1 MSAAKFSAA
10 SSKADQEKN
19 MSRIGKNPVTVP
31 QGVEVNLAGQTI
43 SAKGKLGQG
52 AVTLVEEVSAEMKDG
67 VITVMPRN
75 ESRRARNMWGTSR
88 SLVNNLI
95 HGVAEGFTENL
106 EINGVGYRA
115 AVQGKDLVL
124 QLGYTHE
131 IKYPIPAG
139 VVMKT
144 EKPTLIAITGPNKH
158 QIGQIAAEIRAFRPP
173 EPYKGKGVKYASETI
188 IRKEGKKK

>member
-1 MSAAKFSAA
+1 
-10 SSKADQEKN
+10 
-19 MSRIGKNPVTVP
+19 MSRIGKSPVKVP
-31 QGVEVNLAGQTI
+31 AGVDVKLAGQIIT
-43 SAKGKLGQG
+43 AKGKLGQG
-52 AVTLVEEVSAEMKDG
+52 SVTLVDDVSIELKDG
-67 VITVMPRN
+67 VITVAPRS

-88 SLVNNLI
+88 TQVNNLV

-124 QLGYTHE
+124 NLGYTHD

-139 VVMKT
+139 VTMKT
-144 EKPTLIAITGPNKH
+144 EKPTTIAITGPNKQ
-158 QIGQIAAEIRAFRPP
+158 QIGQIAAEIRAYRPP

>member
-1 MSAAKFSAA
+1 
-10 SSKADQEKN
+10 
-19 MSRIGKNPVTVP
+19 MSRIGKSPVKVP
-31 QGVEVNLAGQTI
+31 QGVDVKLAGQILT
-43 SAKGKLGQG
+43 AKGKLGEG
-52 AVTLVEEVSAEMKDG
+52 SVTLVDDVSVELNDG
-67 VITVMPRN
+67 VITVAPRS

-88 SLVNNLI
+88 TMVNNLV

-115 AVQGKDLVL
+115 AVQGRDLVL
-124 QLGYTHE
+124 ALGYTHD

-139 VVMKT
+139 VTMKT
-144 EKPTLIAITGPNKH
+144 EKPTTIAITGPNKQ

>member
-1 MSAAKFSAA
+1 
-10 SSKADQEKN
+10 
-19 MSRIGKNPVTVP
+19 MSRIGKALVTVP
-31 QGVEVNLAGQTI
+31 QGVEVKLEGQTI
-43 SAKGKLGQG
+43 SAKGRLGQG
-52 AVTLVEEVSAEMKDG
+52 SVTLVDDVSAEMKDG
-67 VITVMPRN
+67 KISVQPRS

-88 SLVNNLI
+88 TQVNNLI
-95 HGVAEGFTENL
+95 HGVAEGFSQHL

-124 QLGYTHE
+124 QLGYTHD

-139 VVMKT
+139 VTMKT
-144 EKPTLIAITGPNKH
+144 EKPTTIAISGPNKQ

-173 EPYKGKGVKYASETI
+173 EPYKGKGVKYATETI

>member
-1 MSAAKFSAA
+1 
-10 SSKADQEKN
+10 
-19 MSRIGKNPVTVP
+19 MSRIGKSPVTVP
-31 QGVEVNLAGQTI
+31 QGVDVKLAGQVVT
-43 SAKGKLGQG
+43 AKGKLGQG
-52 AVTLVEEVSAEMKDG
+52 EVTLVDDVTAEFKDG
-67 VITVMPRN
+67 RIVVSPRD

-88 SLVNNLI
+88 TLVNNLI
-95 HGVAEGFTENL
+95 HGVAVGFTENL

-139 VVMKT
+139 VTMKT
-144 EKPTLIAITGPNKH
+144 EKPTTIAITGPDKQ
-158 QIGQIAAEIRAFRPP
+158 QIGQIAAEIRAYRPP
-173 EPYKGKGVKYASETI
+173 EPYKGKGVKYQSETI

>member
-1 MSAAKFSAA
+1 
-10 SSKADQEKN
+10 
-19 MSRIGKNPVTVP
+19 
-31 QGVEVNLAGQTI
+31 
-43 SAKGKLGQG
+43 
-52 AVTLVEEVSAEMKDG
+52 
-67 VITVMPRN
+67 
-75 ESRRARNMWGTSR
+75 
-88 SLVNNLI
+88 VNNLVR
-95 HGVAEGFTENL
+95 GVATGFTENL

-139 VVMKT
+139 VTMKT
-144 EKPTLIAITGPNKH
+144 EKPTTISITGPDKQ

-173 EPYKGKGVKYASETI
+173 EPYKGKGVKYESETI

>member
-1 MSAAKFSAA
+1 
-10 SSKADQEKN
+10 
-19 MSRIGKNPVTVP
+19 MSRIGKNPVAIP
-31 QGVEVNLAGQTI
+31 QGVEVKLAGQII

-52 AVTLVEEVSAEMKDG
+52 SLTLVDDVSAEMKDG
-67 VITVMPRN
+67 KISVLPRG

-88 SLVNNLI
+88 TLVNNLV
-95 HGVAEGFTENL
+95 HGVATGFTENL

-115 AVQGKDLVL
+115 AVQGKELVL

-139 VVMKT
+139 VTMKT
-144 EKPTLIAITGPNKH
+144 EKPTTISITGPDK
-158 QIGQIAAEIRAFRPP
+158 QQVGQIAAEIRAFRPP
-173 EPYKGKGVKYASETI
+173 EPYKGKGVKYESETI